1 MIRQKL
7 MVQSYPSKTVLED
20 VAMRSGPPDKDS
32 FTPFIGKHDLLLEQ
46 FCGTQM
52 ERFNIDGF
60 LIENASFEFD
70 PAKRN
75 DKKVVGIME
84 IEEREEKQFLEDFI
98 VDGQESESV
107 KEWFIQAC
115 ISYKKR
121 KDSSYRKVD
130 YTYNSVSYGD
140 EENTFDP
147 RMAETT
153 KDDFNSSQEDYE
165 LALRKL
171 PYYIKALWTYS
182 RIYSANLFSFVA
194 AYMDMLKNKRYTR
207 DNIIVNYFSKY
218 TTYMLKLDGT
228 YKRRFDHECDIKT
241 ERYKKVTDIFCY
253 PGRHKEIMSLVN
265 EFIDICEIL
274 KIDFERQDT
283 MIFNAEFID
292 KLVCTYIPTNS
303 EYLKYYGEVDAEVMH
318 AIKSDNLFSKT
329 KLSIYSDPNKSIE
342 ENSRMENLM
351 DYELRLKILYN
362 TYSISPTREV
372 RELFMGSKELAI
384 KNLNAIT
391 YITTGKNLD
400 MAPFVDLDGFLIRT
414 KGSNEPLVIPT
425 GALGPYAGVAKYE
438 VMITQNGS
446 VILRKYDADD
456 TVFIPAESVI
466 TTIEENLDAG
476 RKQNRWVS
484 V

>member
-1 MIRQKL
+1 MIRQKS
-7 MVQSYPSKTVLED
+7 MVQPYPSKTVLED
-20 VAMRSGPPDKDS
+20 VATRSGPPTTES
-32 FTPFIGKHDLLLEQ
+32 YTPFIGRSDLLREQ
-46 FCGTQM
+46 FCGSQA

-75 DKKVVGIME
+75 DKKMVGIME
-84 IEEREEKQFLEDFI
+84 VEEREEKYFLEDFI
-98 VDGQESESV
+98 VDGRESESV

-130 YTYNSVSYGD
+130 YTYTSVSYGD
-140 EENTFDP
+140 DDSSFDP
-147 RMAETT
+147 RMVETV
-153 KDDFNSSQEDYE
+153 KGEYNSTQEEYE

-171 PYYIKALWTYS
+171 PYYIKAIWTYS
-182 RIYSANLFSFVA
+182 RIYSANLFSFIA

-207 DNIIVNYFSKY
+207 NNIIVNYFSRY
-218 TTYMLKLDGT
+218 ITYMLKLDGT
-228 YKRRFDHECDIKT
+228 FKRAFDHECDIKT

-253 PGRHKEIMSLVN
+253 PGSHKDEMKIIN
-265 EFIDICEIL
+265 EFMDVCEIL
-274 KIDFERQDT
+274 KIDFEKQDT

-292 KLVCTYIPTNS
+292 KLICTYIPTNS
-303 EYLKYYGEVDAEVMH
+303 EYLTYYGEVDAEVMH

-329 KLSIYSDPNKSIE
+329 KLSIYSDPNRSIE
-342 ENSRMENLM
+342 ENSKLENLM
-351 DYELRLKILYN
+351 DYSMRLKILYN
-362 TYSISPTREV
+362 TYRMSPTKEV
-372 RELFMGSKELAI
+372 GDLFRGSNELAI

-391 YITTGKNLD
+391 YATSGKNLN
-400 MAPFVDLDGFLIRT
+400 MEPFVTF
-414 KGSNEPLVIPT
+414 KGMLVCVKDSGEPLTIPT
-425 GALGPYAGVAKYE
+425 GVFGPYAGVNKYE
-438 VMITQNGS
+438 IMLTANGAA
-446 VILRKYDADD
+446 ILRKYDADD